1 MAPPNS
7 RRAVTSTFEPLQPIV
22 LLRFPRRGSRPAT
35 LLQKQ
40 PRTHLERPRGL
51 LGGFFLGLE
60 GKCSL
65 RPPAPRGL
73 EILPKTPSSPAKG
86 VSEGVFSHPL
96 WRRLR
101 LVPAPHLRMRLS
113 QNFPCKVLF
122 LVQVSEGAED
132 LFSPEMGGKAPLNS
146 RHAPSA
152 LPLTSARFLR

>member
-122 LVQVSEGAED
+122 SNKSVRELRTC
-132 LFSPEMGGKAPLNS
+132 SPQRWVG
-146 RHAPSA
+146 RRPSTA
-152 LPLTSARFLR
+152 VTHPRPSP